1 MLFNNNEEINV
12 FVKIRNVTS
21 TLKMKEAHCCKSLA
35 TSYKMTLCQNA
46 ED

>member
-12 FVKIRNVTS
+12 FVKIGNVTS
-21 TLKMKEAHCCKSLA
+21 SLKMEAAHCCKSLA
-35 TSYKMTLCQNA
+35 TCYKMTLCQNI

>member
-1 MLFNNNEEINV
+1 MLFNNNEEMNV

-21 TLKMKEAHCCKSLA
+21 TLKMEAAYCCKSLA
-35 TSYKMTLCQNA
+35 AFYKMTLYQSA

>member
-1 MLFNNNEEINV
+1 MFFNNNEEINV

-21 TLKMKEAHCCKSLA
+21 TLKMEAVQCCKSL
-35 TSYKMTLCQNA
+35 TTFYKMAQCQNA